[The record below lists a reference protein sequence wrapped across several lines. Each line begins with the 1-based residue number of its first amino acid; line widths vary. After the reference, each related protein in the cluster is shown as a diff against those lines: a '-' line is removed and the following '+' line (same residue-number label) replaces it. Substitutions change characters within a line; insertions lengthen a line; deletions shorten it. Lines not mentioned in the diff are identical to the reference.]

1 MKNDKKFKQLIVA
14 TAIAGAGIGAIGMK
28 LFGDADVKHSETS
41 QSQFHANQ
49 GLGDALIQSQAIE
62 LQEVKEVIQLSGKL
76 TVDSLRMQ
84 QISARVP
91 GRVDRLAMIE
101 GQQVKVGQA
110 LGWIYSPEYISAQNE
125 FLLAKR
131 TAKTL
136 NTEATKDL
144 YDDAKQTLEGA
155 RNKLRILGAGQQEI
169 DQLESRGTATEFLT
183 VSSNING
190 VITKR
195 NVDTGSYLNTGDSI
209 GSVADLSLLWF
220 MGNVFES
227 DLPKLKL
234 GQEVDIEVL
243 GSRVQRHKGKVS
255 FISPTFDPQT
265 HAVTIRVDLPNLQGD
280 LKPEMFAKANVVVGT
295 AKLPVVPK
303 GAVVQ
308 DGAQSFVVVKK
319 ADGTY
324 QRSAVSTLLGN
335 DVDHLAISS
344 GVAVGDSVVIE
355 GGVLVDRLLV
365 NANKQ
370 NGNNAAAVK
379 P

>member
-14 TAIAGAGIGAIGMK
+14 AAIAGAGVGAVGMK
-28 LFGDADVKHSETS
+28 LLGGADGEHTEGSSHQVKAT
-41 QSQFHANQ
+41 QD
-49 GLGDALIQSQAIE
+49 LGDVLIQSQAIE
-62 LQEVKEVIQLSGKL
+62 LQEVKEVVPLSGKL
-76 TVDSLRMQ
+76 SVDSLRLQ

-91 GRVDRLAMIE
+91 GRVDKLAMVE
-101 GQQVKVGQA
+101 GQPVKMGQA

-131 TAKTL
+131 TVKTL

-144 YDDAKQTLEGA
+144 YEDAKQTLESA
-155 RNKLRILGAGQQEI
+155 RNKLRILGAAHQEI
-169 DQLESRGTATEFLT
+169 EQLETRGTASEFLT
-183 VSSNING
+183 VTAAING

-195 NVDTGSYLNTGDSI
+195 NVDTGSYLSTGDSI

-243 GSRVQRHKGKVS
+243 GARVQHHKGKVS

-265 HAVTIRVDLPNLQGD
+265 HAVTVRVDLPNPQGE
-280 LKPEMFAKANVVVGT
+280 LKPDMFAKASVITGT
-295 AKLPVVPK
+295 KKLPVVPK
-303 GAVVQ
+303 MSVVQ

-324 QRSAVSTLLGN
+324 QRSAVSTQPGN
-335 DVDHLAISS
+335 DIDHLAISS
-344 GVAVGDSVVIE
+344 GVVDGDSVVIE
-355 GGVLVDRLLV
+355 GSVLVDRSLV
-365 NANKQ
+365 NASKLNT
-370 NGNNAAAVK
+370 NNAAVVK